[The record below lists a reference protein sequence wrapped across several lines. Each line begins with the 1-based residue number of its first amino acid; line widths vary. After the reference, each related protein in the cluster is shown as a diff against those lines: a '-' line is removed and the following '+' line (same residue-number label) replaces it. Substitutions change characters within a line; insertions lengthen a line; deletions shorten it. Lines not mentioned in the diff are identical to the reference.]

1 MSVFRYKTNFYRCDI
16 HNRHPRYD
24 SRYHRR
30 VITSPLHQEKAFQPN
45 SFHPST
51 INSFLTTS
59 PHFSLASQR
68 VSNIS
73 LISNLSTFAGAS
85 GGNTFISDIRRPYY
99 ANNSFPYIQR
109 RRRRRRRG
117 NKKGNKSSQVINTL
131 FQRGSSIYHNKQYY
145 NKYLFNW
152 TKDIRNDS
160 TYFRNQR

>member
-1 MSVFRYKTNFYRCDI
+1 MP
-16 HNRHPRYD
+16 NRHPHYD
-24 SRYHRR
+24 SRYPTR
-30 VITSPLHQEKAFQPN
+30 INPSSSLHEKAFQPN
-45 SFHPST
+45 VFHPSPT
-51 INSFLTTS
+51 NSFLTTS

-73 LISNLSTFAGAS
+73 LIPNLNTFAGAS

-99 ANNSFPYIQR
+99 VNNSFPYIQR

-131 FQRGSSIYHNKQYY
+131 FHRGSSIYHNKHYY

-160 TYFRNQR
+160 TYVRNQR